1 MCNTLETD
9 GVIVQF
15 GQHRVLSDV
24 YLKCQTGEAVGLL
37 GRNGS
42 GKSTLLRILYGDLR
56 VPNRSVRVNGKL
68 VDEPFKDETIRFLPQ
83 QNFIPKAISVKQAFQ
98 NFNVGF
104 DNFLELFPDF
114 EKVRNSQLNN
124 LSGGERRIIEIF
136 LILKS
141 KAMFCLLDEP
151 FSHIMPVHVEQI
163 KSLIQ
168 TESKNKGILIVDHLY
183 EHIIELSNKTYLI
196 AHGKTHLLK
205 EPDDIKMLGYIL

>member
-1 MCNTLETD
+1 MCNTLEAD

-15 GQHRVLSDV
+15 GQHRVLTDV
-24 YLKCQTGEAVGLL
+24 YLKCRTGEVVGLL

-42 GKSTLLRILYGDLR
+42 GKSTLLRILFGDLR
-56 VPNRSVRVNGKL
+56 LPNRSVRINGNPVN
-68 VDEPFKDETIRFLPQ
+68 DPFKNDTIRFLPQ

-104 DNFLELFPDF
+104 DNFLVLFPGF
-114 EKVRNSQLNN
+114 EKVRNNRLND

-141 KAMFCLLDEP
+141 NAMFCLLDEP

-168 TESKNKGILIVDHLY
+168 TEVKNKGIIIVDHLY
-183 EHIIELSNKTYLI
+183 KHVVELSSEIYLI

-205 EPDDIKMLGYIL
+205 EEEEMKALGYIL